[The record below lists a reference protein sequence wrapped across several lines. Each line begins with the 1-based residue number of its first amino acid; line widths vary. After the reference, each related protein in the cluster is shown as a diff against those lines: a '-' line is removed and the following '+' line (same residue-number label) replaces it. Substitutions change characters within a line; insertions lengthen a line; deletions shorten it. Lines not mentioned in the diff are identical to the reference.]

1 MFRERRGVSDLED
14 NLATLTGQQ
23 QDDDNM
29 SDDDNAA
36 PEMQS
41 EAELEGEKED
51 PFLMAIDDLEG
62 RVVAALDDVKIHP
75 GVRSNSSQTVQAE
88 LATVLQPVM
97 EVAAHTAPS
106 VARTY
111 YRGVGAEGVEASCE
125 EVYQRVI
132 SDLVLP
138 VLLEMAQSDTIP
150 AKRGASLEFFRGLW
164 RECHKSGSWLD
175 SNQGSNGGPYGSGII
190 SKVHHNTQQPRA
202 QLKRRQQKRLARE
215 AELLRYWVQASIA
228 CTTPGVFT
236 SDSAEAAIGARGVIA
251 ASASIRPSLKHIAQR
266 IRDADDRGANRVFGP
281 VMKMVEGVLKKLF
294 LNTNLSKDVGAEDD
308 ALRSACIK
316 FLEIVCLCCSAKP
329 QDSSSRKRRDSPDDF
344 SLEDLPAGH
353 PVITREALESIA
365 EYAFSTLRGLALL
378 GGQRKVDSNLLSEML
393 MGGNNSPSEQVV
405 SILKPASLAF
415 LEVESTI
422 PPGDAE
428 NALEFNLDRANMEF
442 DFLLSQKSYTLTINA
457 LATLSSN
464 RPVFFKEGA
473 TCLGRRNADPPKFV
487 EDGPL
492 TKSAILAIQSQLRAS
507 CLTLLRNA
515 LSVQTK
521 SSQILLK
528 TLIKSDMKVQAEK
541 AEKMAQQT
549 MSLKTAG
556 RAARNRA
563 NMFYEWETS
572 ADQRSSKRQRE
583 TDDALAKMRAAKAA
597 RGLGQGIQ
605 LPTSMADSIDLIMAN
620 LQHLPSKKPARS
632 SKKQSSKQ
640 KAPATMDSLIDAII
654 TNGAS
659 LTQEEGRWYSRDG
672 GEAWESHMDNDT
684 YYELSEKLLSTITA
698 EDGPDKK
705 RSKQE
710 LESIHNQK
718 ALFDTQC
725 KVAAS
730 EAMGRIIANS
740 TSSRYPELTK
750 FANQVAAKLAWT
762 LKDVP
767 ISSNLRPAQQMAN
780 DTIQSSKK
788 RLASKEKQESLDE
801 LASSF
806 PLVASCLVMEA
817 TITPESEAQEDRPS
831 LGRSILDEAYANSC
845 YEKPVKGK
853 DPWRNYDTSLDLF
866 VGSFLHS
873 GERTNDKPTD
883 NDRKRTAAHLSGS
896 IQQQIGAMPQVKK
909 STFELLSAMCD
920 TEDIAK
926 KAADADRKGSQQTI
940 AATASLHAS
949 KQAAEKRAV
958 TVLLTIRDSA
968 FQRDDVQ
975 TRRSAVEAAVC
986 IASGSMNASKS
997 CEDKALKLVMN
1008 VLFPKST
1015 TLADLVVEAA
1025 VAELKKASDLA
1036 VETYDSIQ
1044 EENAKNAAKENY
1056 GGPKGAFAPSSEAE
1070 RLAMDKLRKPVF
1082 LFMALCI
1089 RRPEIIK
1096 KLFQISAVPKADTLS
1111 KTVRQNMAKLARAV
1125 ATKHGAATLAMQVSD
1140 ETSQDEIPLLLTFLE
1155 HLTPVGEKNMPSQEL
1170 IDACFEIQEKKS
1182 KDGKKD
1188 PRFLIPIVCSMKRDE
1203 LVKKLPEFVQ
1213 ADDDVFV
1220 AALMKMGERLSRH
1233 QLLFRDEPE
1242 SDDDALQ
1249 LKGLTLCEQLVYLHT
1264 MDFKAAGVPQKRYLD
1279 ALRLCLEN
1287 EEVFN
1292 DGLIMSSLDHMS
1304 GKFLTSEEKLPLAYM
1319 RTVILVCSKHESLHS
1334 WICHTLLPRL
1344 VEGKIYTEKRL
1355 WEGWMR
1361 CAKMLESNAGSGVSS
1376 VEAINQLPQE
1386 QLEIYRARY
1395 PPTRLN

>member
-1 MFRERRGVSDLED
+1 MFRERRGVADLED

-41 EAELEGEKED
+41 EAELDGEKED

-62 RVVAALDDVKIHP
+62 RVVAALDDVKLHP
-75 GVRSNSSQTVQAE
+75 GVRSNSSQTIQAE
-88 LATVLQPVM
+88 LANLLQPVM

-106 VARTY
+106 IARTY

-125 EVYQRVI
+125 EVYQRII
-132 SDLVLP
+132 SDLLLP
-138 VLLEMAQSDTIP
+138 VLLEMAQSDAIP

-164 RECHKSGSWLD
+164 KECHKSGSWLD
-175 SNQGSNGGPYGSGII
+175 NNQGSNGGPYGSGIA
-190 SKVHHNTQQPRA
+190 SKQHHNSQQPRA

-228 CTTPGVFT
+228 CTTPGAFT

-251 ASASIRPSLKHIAQR
+251 ASASIRPSLKHIAAR
-266 IRDADDRGANRVFGP
+266 IRDADDRGANRVFSP
-281 VMKMVEGVLKKLF
+281 VMKMVEGVLKKLL
-294 LNTNLSKDVGAEDD
+294 LNPNVSKDNGAEDD

-316 FLEIVCLCCSAKP
+316 FLEIVCLCCSVKP
-329 QDSSSRKRRDSPDDF
+329 QDSSSRKRQDTPDDF
-344 SLEDLPAGH
+344 SLENLPAGH
-353 PVITREALESIA
+353 PIITREALESIA
-365 EYAFSTLRGLALL
+365 EYAFTTLRGLCLL
-378 GGQRKVDSNLLSEML
+378 GGQRKVDLNLLSDML
-393 MGGNNSPSEQVV
+393 MSGQKSPSEQVV

-415 LEVESTI
+415 LEVESAI

-428 NALEFNLDRANMEF
+428 NALEFNLDRASMEF
-442 DFLLSQKSYTLTINA
+442 DFFLSQKSHALTINA
-457 LATLSSN
+457 LATLASN

-473 TCLGRRNADPPKFV
+473 TCLGRRNADPPKFT
-487 EDGPL
+487 EDGHM
-492 TKSAILAIQSQLRAS
+492 TKSAVLAIQSQLRAS
-507 CLTLLRNA
+507 CLTLLRNS

-521 SSQILLK
+521 SFQILLK
-528 TLIKSDMKVQAEK
+528 TLIKSEMKVQAEK
-541 AEKMAQQT
+541 AHKMAQQT
-549 MSLKTAG
+549 LSLKTAG

-620 LQHLPSKKPARS
+620 LQHLPSKKPPR
-632 SKKQSSKQ
+632 SSKQ
-640 KAPATMDSLIDAII
+640 KTPATLDSLVDAIN

-659 LTQEEGRWYSRDG
+659 LAQEEGRWYSRDG
-672 GEAWESHMDNDT
+672 GEAWKSRMDGDT
-684 YYELSEKLLSTITA
+684 YYELSEKLVSTITA

-710 LESIHNQK
+710 VEAIHSQK
-718 ALFDTQC
+718 TLFHKQC

-730 EAMGRIIANS
+730 EAMGRIISNS
-740 TSSRYPELTK
+740 TSSRNLQLTK
-750 FANQVAAKLAWT
+750 FANQVAARLAWT

-767 ISSNLRPAQQMAN
+767 VSSNLRPAQQMAN

-788 RLASKEKQESLDE
+788 RLTEKEKQKSLDE
-801 LASSF
+801 FASSF
-806 PLVASCLVMEA
+806 PLVATCLAMEA
-817 TITPESEAQEDRPS
+817 TTVPESEAPEDRPS

-845 YEKPVKGK
+845 YEVPAKGK
-853 DPWRNYDTSLDLF
+853 NPWNSYDTSLNLF

-873 GERTNDKPTD
+873 GERANDKPTD
-883 NDRKRTAAHLSGS
+883 NIRKRTAAYLTGTM
-896 IQQQIGAMPQVKK
+896 QQQIGAMPIVEK
-909 STFELLSAMCD
+909 STFELLSALCD
-920 TEDIAK
+920 TEEISK
-926 KAADADRKGSQQTI
+926 KAVEADRKGSQQTI
-940 AATASLHAS
+940 AATASFHAT

-958 TVLLTIRDSA
+958 TALLTIRDSA

-975 TRRSAVEAAVC
+975 TRSNAVGAAVS

-997 CEDKALKLVMN
+997 IEDKALKLVMN

-1015 TLADLVVEAA
+1015 ALADLVVEAA
-1025 VAELKKASDLA
+1025 IAELKKASDFA
-1036 VETYDSIQ
+1036 VAKYDSIR
-1044 EENAKNAAKENY
+1044 EENTKNTAK
-1056 GGPKGAFAPSSEAE
+1056 GPKGAFAPSSDAE
-1070 RLAMDKLRKPVF
+1070 RLVMEKLRKPVF

-1089 RRPEIIK
+1089 RRPDIIK
-1096 KLFQISAVPKADTLS
+1096 ELFRISAVPKADALS

-1155 HLTPVGEKNMPSQEL
+1155 NLTPVGEKNMPSQEL
-1170 IDACFEIQEKKS
+1170 IDACFAIQEKKS
-1182 KDGKKD
+1182 KDGTKD

-1203 LVKKLPEFVQ
+1203 LVQKLPEFVQ

-1233 QLLFRDEPE
+1233 QLLFREDPE
-1242 SDDDALQ
+1242 SEDDALQ
-1249 LKGLTLCEQLVYLHT
+1249 LKGLTLCEQLVYLHK

-1287 EEVFN
+1287 EEAFN

-1344 VEGKIYTEKRL
+1344 VEGKIYTDKRL

-1376 VEAINQLPQE
+1376 IEAINQLPKE
-1386 QLEIYRARY
+1386 QHDIYRARY
-1395 PPTRLN
+1395 EQT